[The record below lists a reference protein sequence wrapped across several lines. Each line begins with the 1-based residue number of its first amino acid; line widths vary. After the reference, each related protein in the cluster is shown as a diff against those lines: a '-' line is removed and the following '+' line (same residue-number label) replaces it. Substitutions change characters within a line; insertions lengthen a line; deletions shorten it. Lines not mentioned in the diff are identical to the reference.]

1 MNMKNSGTD
10 PKSPAGNSGAHS
22 DKNSSGTSLKLERHI
37 GLIALT
43 LYGVGD
49 ILGAGIYGLVGKAA
63 GQMGN
68 AIWIAFL
75 ASTVAAGLTGLSYA
89 SLGSRYPKAGG
100 AAFVTQ
106 KAFRRGWL
114 AYAVGLAALASGLTS
129 MATGAR
135 VFAGYFN
142 GLFPG
147 LMLPLVIIGFALVLA
162 AIVIR
167 GIKESIWLNSLC
179 TLIELGGLLIV
190 IAVGF
195 GFLGSVN
202 YFDATTPSNPTGGLG
217 ASIILSG
224 AVLTFYSFVGFE
236 DMLNVGEEVKNPT
249 RNLPLGLI
257 LSVLISSCIYVV
269 ISLVAVSVVPADVL
283 ANSNQ
288 PLVDVVAKAAP
299 WFPTKIFSVI
309 SMFAVTNTALLNFIM
324 GSRIMYGMSKQGLLP
339 KVLAK
344 VHSTRK
350 TPYVAAATV
359 FVIMLGLALSG
370 DISSLAKATSVLL
383 LLCFTLVNLALVVIK
398 RRSDEPKGSFE
409 IPSVIPILGAGV
421 CVALLT
427 HAKGPEWT
435 TAGGIMA
442 VIAALYFILRP
453 KPDSLEKLESSTEL

>member
-1 MNMKNSGTD
+1 MSKTE
-10 PKSPAGNSGAHS
+10 
-22 DKNSSGTSLKLERHI
+22 TSKVPNTAKLERHI

-75 ASTVAAGLTGLSYA
+75 ASTLAAGLTGLSYA

-114 AYAVGLAALASGLTS
+114 AYGVGLAALASGLTS

-135 VFAGYFN
+135 VFAGYFS

-147 LMLPLVIIGFALVLA
+147 LLAPLVILGFALALV

-195 GFLGSVN
+195 GFLGTVD
-202 YFDATTPSNPTGGLG
+202 YFNATTVSNPTGALG
-217 ASIILSG
+217 PSIILSG

-236 DMLNVGEEVKNPT
+236 DMLNVGEEVKNPK
-249 RNLPLGLI
+249 RNLPLGLV
-257 LSVLISSCIYVV
+257 LSVLISSCVYVL
-269 ISLVAVSVVPADVL
+269 ISLVAVSVIPADIL
-283 ANSNQ
+283 ANSDQ

-324 GSRIMYGMSKQGLLP
+324 GSRIMYGMANQGLLP
-339 KVLAK
+339 KVLSK
-344 VHSTRK
+344 VHRTRK
-350 TPYVAAATV
+350 TPYVASATV

-383 LLCFTLVNLALVVIK
+383 LLCFTLVNLALVILK
-398 RRSDEPKGSFE
+398 RRSDEPRGGFE
-409 IPSVIPILGAGV
+409 IPSAIPILGAMV
-421 CVALLT
+421 CAALLA
-427 HAKGPEWT
+427 HAKGPEWL
-435 TAGGIMA
+435 TAGGILA
-442 VIAALYFILRP
+442 VIAVLWFILKP
-453 KPDSLEKLESSTEL
+453 KQEALDQLETASET